1 MSERETQMD
10 MLLLISPNGGRK
22 TALAK
27 IIAATLFLLLT
38 SLWFSL
44 LDLIGFAVSFQTFE
58 GLTLPV
64 FAIPNFAEA
73 SVNLSIFQY
82 ALLSAALKCASAWEI
97 GMLWLLVSMFWKNA
111 LLPFVIN
118 FALCMALIVS
128 GAACAYSH
136 FFWTKALNPYSL
148 LTNRVLLGKTEFV
161 NLGGFPVLTW
171 QAAVWISLTAGL
183 ALAVAIYF
191 LSAEN
196 CHRCVGRAK

>member
-1 MSERETQMD
+1 M
-10 MLLLISPNGGRK
+10 
-22 TALAK
+22 
-27 IIAATLFLLLT
+27 
-38 SLWFSL
+38 
-44 LDLIGFAVSFQTFE
+44 E
-58 GLTLPV
+58 GLALPV

-73 SVNLSIFQY
+73 SVNLSIVQY
-82 ALLSAALKCASAWEI
+82 VLLSAAFKCTGTWVI

-128 GAACAYSH
+128 GAACAYSN
-136 FFWTKALNPYSL
+136 FFWTKVLNPYSL

-171 QAAVWISLTAGL
+171 QAAVGISLAAGFVF
-183 ALAVAIYF
+183 AAAIYF

-196 CHRCVGRAK
+196 CHRCVGRAKCVFSLMNGKN